1 MIGPIL
7 SIHLYFAG
15 ARVVLLQELVGIHLG
30 IGIITYGDI
39 TDLIDL
45 DLITDGVIKDT
56 MVGITTITKDI
67 HIGEITY
74 ITEIIDMAV
83 DQIT

>member
-1 MIGPIL
+1 MIGLIL

-15 ARVVLLQELVGIHLG
+15 AHMVLLQELVGIHHG

-39 TDLIDL
+39 IDLIDL

-67 HIGEITY
+67 LIGEITY
-74 ITEIIDMAV
+74 ITEITDMAV